1 MAFIFIQKNVI
12 MTINTIKEKVFRGE
26 NISFEEAIILS
37 KTTDKE
43 LLYKSAGEIRDKFA
57 GRKFDT
63 CSILNARSGKC
74 SENCK
79 WCSQSV
85 HHNTEI
91 EVYDV
96 ISSKEALEIA
106 KQNDNYGVN
115 RFSLVTSGR
124 ALDNM
129 RLDKLLKVY
138 DDIRSNTKLHLCAS
152 MGLLKRDQL
161 QKLKDRGVGHYHCN
175 LETARSFFPNLCT
188 THTYD
193 EKVTT
198 IKTALEVGLNV
209 CSGGIIGM
217 GETMEQRIEMAFELK
232 QIGVKSI
239 PLNILNPI
247 EGTPMEGTEKLSDDD
262 ILTTIA
268 LFRFINPN
276 SNLRFAGGRNII
288 KHIEDKAMQ
297 AGINSALVGDLLTTI
312 GSDVKTDFEKFKAAG
327 FDLNI
332 NE

>member
-1 MAFIFIQKNVI
+1 MSILS
-12 MTINTIKEKVFRGE
+12 IKENILKG
-26 NISFEEAIILS
+26 NQISFDEAIELYKS
-37 KTTDKE
+37 QDKE
-43 LLYKSAGEIRDKFA
+43 LLYKSAGEIRDTFA
-57 GRKFDT
+57 GKKFDT

-85 HHNTEI
+85 HHNTNI

-96 ISSKEALEIA
+96 ISSKEALEVA

-138 DDIRSNTKLHLCAS
+138 DDIRSNTKLHMCAS
-152 MGLLKRDQL
+152 MGLLNRDQL
-161 QKLKDRGVGHYHCN
+161 QKLKDRGVEHYHCN
-175 LETARSFFPNLCT
+175 LETARSFFPNLCS

-193 EKVTT
+193 EKVET
-198 IKTALEVGLNV
+198 IKMAQEVGLKV
-209 CSGGIIGM
+209 CSGGIMGM

-247 EGTPMEGTEKLSDDD
+247 EGTPMEGTTPLTDDEV
-262 ILTTIA
+262 LTTIA
-268 LFRFINPN
+268 LFRFINPDA
-276 SNLRFAGGRNII
+276 NLRFAGGRNII
-288 KHIEDKAMQ
+288 KHIEEKAMQ

-312 GSDVKTDFEKFKAAG
+312 GSDVKTDFKKFEAAG
-327 FDLNI
+327 FSLEKNK
-332 NE
+332 

>member
-1 MAFIFIQKNVI
+1 MSILS
-12 MTINTIKEKVFRGE
+12 IKENILKG
-26 NISFEEAIILS
+26 NQISFDDAIELYKS
-37 KTTDKE
+37 QDKE
-43 LLYKSAGEIRDKFA
+43 LLYKSAGEIRDTFA
-57 GRKFDT
+57 GKKFDT

-85 HHNTEI
+85 HHNTNI

-96 ISSKEALEIA
+96 ISSKEALEVA

-138 DDIRSNTKLHLCAS
+138 DDIRSNTKLHMCAS
-152 MGLLKRDQL
+152 MGLLNRDQL
-161 QKLKDRGVGHYHCN
+161 QKLKDRGVEHYHCN
-175 LETARSFFPNLCT
+175 LETARSFFPNLCS

-193 EKVTT
+193 EKVET
-198 IKTALEVGLNV
+198 IKMAQEVGLKV
-209 CSGGIIGM
+209 CSGGIMGM

-247 EGTPMEGTEKLSDDD
+247 EGTPMEGTTPLTDDEV
-262 ILTTIA
+262 LTTIA
-268 LFRFINPN
+268 LFRFINPDA
-276 SNLRFAGGRNII
+276 NLRFAGGRNII

-312 GSDVKTDFEKFKAAG
+312 GSDVKTDFKKFEAAG
-327 FDLNI
+327 FSLEKNK
-332 NE
+332 

>member
-1 MAFIFIQKNVI
+1 MSILS
-12 MTINTIKEKVFRGE
+12 IKENILKG
-26 NISFEEAIILS
+26 NQISFDDAIELYKS
-37 KTTDKE
+37 QDKE
-43 LLYKSAGEIRDKFA
+43 LLYKSAGEIRDTFA
-57 GRKFDT
+57 GKKFDT

-85 HHNTEI
+85 HHNTNI

-96 ISSKEALEIA
+96 ISSKEALEVA

-138 DDIRSNTKLHLCAS
+138 DDIRSNTKLHMCAS
-152 MGLLKRDQL
+152 MGLLNRDQL
-161 QKLKDRGVGHYHCN
+161 QKLKDRGVEHYHCN
-175 LETARSFFPNLCT
+175 LETARSFFPNLCS

-193 EKVTT
+193 EKVAT
-198 IKTALEVGLNV
+198 IKMAQEVGLKV
-209 CSGGIIGM
+209 CSGGIMGM

-247 EGTPMEGTEKLSDDD
+247 EGTPMEGTTPLTDDEV
-262 ILTTIA
+262 LTTIA
-268 LFRFINPN
+268 LFRFINPDA
-276 SNLRFAGGRNII
+276 NLRFAGGRNII
-288 KHIEDKAMQ
+288 KHIEEKAMQ

-312 GSDVKTDFEKFKAAG
+312 GSDVKTDFKKFEAAG
-327 FDLNI
+327 FSLEKNK
-332 NE
+332 

>member
-1 MAFIFIQKNVI
+1 MSILS
-12 MTINTIKEKVFRGE
+12 IKENILKG
-26 NISFEEAIILS
+26 NQISFDDAIELYKS
-37 KTTDKE
+37 QDKE
-43 LLYKSAGEIRDKFA
+43 LLYKSAGEIRDTFA
-57 GRKFDT
+57 GKKFDT

-85 HHNTEI
+85 HHNTNI

-96 ISSKEALEIA
+96 ISSKEALEVA

-138 DDIRSNTKLHLCAS
+138 DDIRSNTKLHMCAS
-152 MGLLKRDQL
+152 MGLLNRDQL
-161 QKLKDRGVGHYHCN
+161 QKLKDRGVEHYHCN
-175 LETARSFFPNLCT
+175 LETARSFFPNLCS

-193 EKVTT
+193 EKVET
-198 IKTALEVGLNV
+198 IKMAQEVGLKV
-209 CSGGIIGM
+209 CSGGIMGM

-247 EGTPMEGTEKLSDDD
+247 EGTPMEGTTPLTDDEV
-262 ILTTIA
+262 LTTIA
-268 LFRFINPN
+268 LFRFINPDA
-276 SNLRFAGGRNII
+276 NLRFAGGRNII
-288 KHIEDKAMQ
+288 KHIEEKAMQ

-312 GSDVKTDFEKFKAAG
+312 GSDVKTDFKKFEAAG
-327 FDLNI
+327 FSLEKNK
-332 NE
+332 

>member
-1 MAFIFIQKNVI
+1 MSILS
-12 MTINTIKEKVFRGE
+12 IKENILKG
-26 NISFEEAIILS
+26 NQISFDEAIELYKS
-37 KTTDKE
+37 QDKE
-43 LLYKSAGEIRDKFA
+43 LLYKSAGEIRDTFA
-57 GRKFDT
+57 GKKFDT

-85 HHNTEI
+85 HHNTNI

-96 ISSKEALEIA
+96 ISSKEALEVA

-138 DDIRSNTKLHLCAS
+138 DDIRSNTKLHMCAS
-152 MGLLKRDQL
+152 MGLLNRDQL
-161 QKLKDRGVGHYHCN
+161 QKLKDRGVEHYHCN
-175 LETARSFFPNLCT
+175 LETARSFFPNLCS

-193 EKVTT
+193 EKVET
-198 IKTALEVGLNV
+198 IKMAQEVGLKV
-209 CSGGIIGM
+209 CSGGIMGM

-247 EGTPMEGTEKLSDDD
+247 EGTPMEGTTPLTDDEV
-262 ILTTIA
+262 LTTIA
-268 LFRFINPN
+268 LFRFINPDA
-276 SNLRFAGGRNII
+276 NLRFAGGRNII

-312 GSDVKTDFEKFKAAG
+312 GSDVKTDFKKFEAAG
-327 FDLNI
+327 FSLEKNK
-332 NE
+332 

>member
-1 MAFIFIQKNVI
+1 MSILS
-12 MTINTIKEKVFRGE
+12 IKENILKG
-26 NISFEEAIILS
+26 NQISFDEAIELYKS
-37 KTTDKE
+37 PDKE
-43 LLYKSAGEIRDKFA
+43 LLYKSAGEIRDTFA
-57 GRKFDT
+57 GKKFDT

-85 HHNTEI
+85 HHNTNI

-124 ALDNM
+124 ALDNL

-138 DDIRSNTKLHLCAS
+138 DDIRSNTKLHMCAS
-152 MGLLKRDQL
+152 MGLLNREQL
-161 QKLKDRGVGHYHCN
+161 QKLKDRGVEHYHCN
-175 LETARSFFPNLCT
+175 LETARSFFPNLCS

-193 EKVTT
+193 EKVET
-198 IKTALEVGLNV
+198 IKMAQEVGLKV
-209 CSGGIIGM
+209 CSGGIMGM

-247 EGTPMEGTEKLSDDD
+247 EGTPMEGTTPLTDDEV
-262 ILTTIA
+262 LTTIS
-268 LFRFINPN
+268 LFRFINPDA
-276 SNLRFAGGRNII
+276 NLRFAGGRNII

-312 GSDVKTDFEKFKAAG
+312 GSDVKTDFKKFEDAG
-327 FDLNI
+327 FTLEKNK
-332 NE
+332 